1 MKFRELRKQV
11 LSEEIVKEIL
21 SMIES
26 GEIGPGDK
34 LPPERELAATLNV
47 SRPSLREALRALA
60 IMNVIEIA
68 QGDGIY
74 VTTLEPELLA
84 QHLEFIFSLEDST
97 FLQLFEARRIV
108 EAGCAELAAERAQ
121 DDDISA
127 IESILVESI
136 DSVDDADRFLQ
147 IDIRLHDRIAQIA
160 DNPMLS
166 RFMASISRLSRASR
180 SITTDIPGV
189 RGQSAQDHRAIVEAI
204 AARNPEAARQ
214 AMLQHLRHV
223 EGSLKEVP
231 HAAPQAHRPQVQQQA
246 DKTP

>member
-11 LSEEIVKEIL
+11 LSEEIVKEML

-74 VTTLEPELLA
+74 VTTLEPELLT

-189 RGQSAQDHRAIVEAI
+189 REQSAQDHRAIVEAI

-223 EGSLKEVP
+223 EGSLKEVSP
-231 HAAPQAHRPQVQQQA
+231 AAP
-246 DKTP
+246 

>member
-1 MKFRELRKQV
+1 MKFRELHKQV

-21 SMIES
+21 AMIES

-34 LPPERELAATLNV
+34 LPPEREMAATLNV

-97 FLQLFEARRIV
+97 FLHLFEARRIV
-108 EAGCAELAAERAQ
+108 EAGCAELAAARAQ

-127 IESILVESI
+127 IESMLAESI

-147 IDIRLHDRIAQIA
+147 IDIRLHDRIVQIA
-160 DNPMLS
+160 DNPMLN

-180 SITTDIPGV
+180 SVTTDIPGV
-189 RGQSAQDHRAIVEAI
+189 REQSAQDHRAIVEAI

-223 EGSLKEVP
+223 EGSLKVVS
-231 HAAPQAHRPQVQQQA
+231 HAAP
-246 DKTP
+246 

>member
-11 LSEEIVKEIL
+11 LSQEIVKEML

-26 GEIGPGDK
+26 GEIGSGDK
-34 LPPERELAATLNV
+34 LSPERELAATLNV

-127 IESILVESI
+127 IESIVGESI

-189 RGQSAQDHRAIVEAI
+189 REQSAQDHRAIVEAI
-204 AARNPEAARQ
+204 AARDPEAARQ

-223 EGSLKEVP
+223 EGSLKEVS
-231 HAAPQAHRPQVQQQA
+231 HAAP
-246 DKTP
+246 